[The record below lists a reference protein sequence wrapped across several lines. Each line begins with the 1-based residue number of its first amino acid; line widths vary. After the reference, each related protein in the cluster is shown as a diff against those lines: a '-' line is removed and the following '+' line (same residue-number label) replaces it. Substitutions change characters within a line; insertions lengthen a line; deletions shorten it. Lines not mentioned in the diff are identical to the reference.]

1 MSARTPRML
10 LASVAL
16 LAFAIGLGPTVEP
29 AARAVDPSPAVES
42 PSPEPGASPSAAPS
56 ASAESPSPEP
66 GASPS
71 AAPSASADPSP
82 APAPSGLPVPS
93 AAPAAVPSASPTAP
107 PAPTPTPTPTP
118 SPGIGSPGSPMSRHL
133 SGDVYGYLPYWE
145 MSSAVLDYL
154 DYDALSVISLFSVTW
169 TGSGTLASTEPGYK
183 AIVGSIGR
191 SVIAAAK
198 ARGVRVELCFTTFGL
213 TKNESLFGSPARRA
227 KVIAELRTLVRELGV
242 QGVNVDVELIEGIWF
257 DEYGVFLADLR
268 AALRADN
275 PTATVSVA
283 TNANTSG
290 ARMAKRAADAGTD
303 RIFIMG
309 YAYRSAGSNPGA
321 IAPLA
326 GRSSPSGLDI
336 RWTLDRYAAEGVPLG
351 RVLLGLPYYGMTWPT
366 ASSALGAART
376 GSGTTYTPRK
386 QIGKPASLGVSLRYE
401 PGESVSWYAWYDK
414 AASTWRQVFY
424 DTPTSLRPKYA
435 YAISRHL
442 AGVGIW
448 ALGYDRGVPGYW
460 DLLKAMF
467 GPPRVAS
474 LALAPSPT
482 SGLVL
487 SATVTATPG
496 SRKVTHARFGQDGR
510 TWGAWQPLP
519 AADAAAPD
527 GSLPPALG
535 VVLRSTTRDGS
546 QRVYVQVRDEG
557 GTVSA
562 ARSATVVV
570 DRTGPVLAAAPE
582 VWYSSTSRSWR
593 ARWRATDAHGPILY
607 KVWYAVNGGA
617 WQTLVMRT
625 SASGLAL
632 PLPSRTTRV
641 LVRVKAIDGLGNWG
655 AYRVGRP

>member
-1 MSARTPRML
+1 MSARMPRML

-93 AAPAAVPSASPTAP
+93 AAPAAVPSASPTAS

-227 KVIAELRTLVRELGV
+227 KVIAELRTLVRELDV

-351 RVLLGLPYYGMTWPT
+351 RVLLGLPYYGITWPT

-386 QIGKPASLGVSLRYE
+386 QIGKPASLGVPLRFE

-535 VVLRSTTRDGS
+535 VVLKSTTRDGS

>member
-1 MSARTPRML
+1 MSDGTPRML

-16 LAFAIGLGPTVEP
+16 LAFAIGLGPAVEP

-42 PSPEPGASPSAAPS
+42 PSPDPGASPSADPSPAVESPAPDPGAEASPVPS
-56 ASAESPSPEP
+56 APPDPSPAP
-66 GASPS
+66 VPS
-71 AAPSASADPSP
+71 AAVDPSP
-82 APAPSGLPVPS
+82 APAAVPS
-93 AAPAAVPSASPTAP
+93 AAPAASAT
-107 PAPTPTPTPTP
+107 PTPTPTPTP
-118 SPGIGSPGSPMSRHL
+118 SPGIGSPSSPMSRHL

-169 TGSGTLASTEPGYK
+169 TGSGTLARTESGYK
-183 AIVGSIGR
+183 AIVGTIGR
-191 SVIAAAK
+191 SVVAAAK
-198 ARGVRVELCFTTFGL
+198 SRGVRVELCFTTFGY
-213 TKNESLFGSPARRA
+213 TKNENLFGSPARQA
-227 KVIAELRTLVRELGV
+227 TAIAELRALVRDLGL
-242 QGVNVDVELIEGIWF
+242 QGVNVDAELIKGVWF
-257 DEYGVFLADLR
+257 DEYATFLANLR

-290 ARMAKRAADAGTD
+290 AQMAKRAADAGAD

-321 IAPLA
+321 IAPLT

-336 RWTLDRYAAEGVPLG
+336 RWTIDRYAAEGVPLG

-414 AASTWRQVFY
+414 VAKTWRQVFY

-460 DLLKAMF
+460 SLLKTMF

-474 LALAPSPT
+474 LALAPNPT
-482 SGLVL
+482 SSLVL

-496 SRKVTHARFGQDGR
+496 SRKVTHARFGQDGH

-519 AADAAAPD
+519 AAGTTAPD
-527 GSLPPALG
+527 GSLPPALA
-535 VVLRSTTRDGS
+535 VVLRSTTGDRS

-562 ARSATVVV
+562 AGSATVVV
-570 DRTGPVLAAAPE
+570 DRTGPVLGSAPE
-582 VWYSSTSRSWR
+582 VWYSATSRSWR

-607 KVWYAVNGGA
+607 KVWYTVNGGA
-617 WQTLVMRT
+617 WRTLVTRT
-625 SASGLAL
+625 SASGMAL
-632 PLPSRTTRV
+632 PLPSRSTRV
-641 LVRVKAIDGLGNWG
+641 VVRVKAIDALGNWG